1 MKKQELEVTAM
12 ASYETAVEAAPAAAE
27 PEPWTV
33 AAWGEFPQWRCTLC
47 PFDTLDGEAAMR
59 AHYAAVHAP
68 PPPAAPAPTVL
79 RADRF
84 GNPV

>member
-1 MKKQELEVTAM
+1 MKKQEPEVTVGVA
-12 ASYETAVEAAPAAAE
+12 YETAVEAAPAAAE
-27 PEPWTV
+27 PKPWTV
-33 AAWGEFPQWRCTLC
+33 GAWADLPQWRCSLC
-47 PFDTLDGEAAMR
+47 PFDTLDSEEAML

-68 PPPAAPAPTVL
+68 PPPAATAPTVL